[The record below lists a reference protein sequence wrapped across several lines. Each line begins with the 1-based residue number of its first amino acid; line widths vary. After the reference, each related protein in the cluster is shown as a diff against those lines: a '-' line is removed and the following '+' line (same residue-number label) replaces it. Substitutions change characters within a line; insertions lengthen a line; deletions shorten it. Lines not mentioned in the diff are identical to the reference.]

1 MRDDYTFDD
10 TRTEPVSSG
19 MLNGISDEDYY
30 TAFGELLFTEPL
42 SDSLHPQGF

>member
-1 MRDDYTFDD
+1 MRDDCTSDD
-10 TRTEPVSSG
+10 TRSEPVSNG

-30 TAFGELLFTEPL
+30 AAFGELLYTEPL